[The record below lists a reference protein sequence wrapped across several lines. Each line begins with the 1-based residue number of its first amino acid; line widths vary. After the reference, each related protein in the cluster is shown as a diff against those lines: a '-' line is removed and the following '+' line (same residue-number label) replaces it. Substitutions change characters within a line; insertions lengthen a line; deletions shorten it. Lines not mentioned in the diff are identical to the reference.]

1 MSGGPLR
8 LAESSEWVGYWW
20 LPEEPEE
27 RVPGTL
33 RYDGDGNLA
42 LSLIGTFEDR
52 VMSHPA
58 PGRTVVHHGV
68 RDSWDVV
75 HGAAGNREITL
86 LGCSP
91 LRSRRTFLA
100 RVDSPD
106 TQAIVVDAA
115 LVGVHAS
122 DWDDAAFS
130 AAEMSVEDMVSWAGT
145 SALEWGLGCDG
156 DRLDGTGSI
165 SVSPVEEKSV
175 VVDDGTTFCLSHR
188 YTAPFMDWRK
198 GEAIGRIRDSV
209 SMRVVPESPFSLKS
223 VLEKVSLVQYL
234 VALATHQAAGVL
246 WVRLEPADGEIG
258 SLSGRSR
265 SRCGVDLLY
274 APFAV
279 GAHDSKAV
287 DARRILFSC
296 DSLPFEEILPRWCEV
311 RERLLPAINMIMGMR
326 YGSTSFVENRL
337 LAAVGA
343 AEVLHRRLGV
353 GERPFPDKEFKE
365 VRKALLEQAPEEY
378 RERFKSAFR
387 NDLTLRDRLQQLA
400 GRLDHGV
407 VGLLVP
413 DAGHW
418 AGRAVKARND
428 LAHEGST
435 PKHSLEELVVVVD
448 VTTVIVLLNVLNEL
462 GLPVERQREIVQYH
476 PDLRGAAERA
486 RRCLAPS

>member
-1 MSGGPLR
+1 M
-8 LAESSEWVGYWW
+8 
-20 LPEEPEE
+20 
-27 RVPGTL
+27 
-33 RYDGDGNLA
+33 
-42 LSLIGTFEDR
+42 
-52 VMSHPA
+52 
-58 PGRTVVHHGV
+58 
-68 RDSWDVV
+68 

-91 LRSRRTFLA
+91 LRSKRTFLA

-115 LVGVHAS
+115 LVGTHVS
-122 DWDDAAFS
+122 SWDDAVFS

-145 SALEWGLGCDG
+145 SALKCTLGCDG
-156 DRLDGTGSI
+156 GKLDGTGSI

-175 VVDDGTTFCLSHR
+175 ACDGTTFCLLR
-188 YTAPFMDWRK
+188 QYTAPFMDWRK
-198 GEAIGRIRDSV
+198 GEAIGRIRNLV

-246 WVRLEPADGEIG
+246 WVRLEPTDSEIG

-265 SRCGVDLLY
+265 SRRGVDLLY

-287 DARRILFSC
+287 DAWRILFSC

-311 RERLLPAINMIMGMR
+311 RERLLPAINMIMGLR

-337 LAAVGA
+337 LTAVGA
-343 AEVLHRRLGV
+343 AEALHRRLGI
-353 GERPFPDKEFKE
+353 EEKPFPDDEFKK
-365 VRKALLEQAPEEY
+365 VRSALLKQMPEEY
-378 RERFKSAFR
+378 RRIFKSEIR

-400 GRLDHGV
+400 GRLDPGV
-407 VGLLVP
+407 VDLLVP
-413 DAGHW
+413 DVGHW
-418 AGRAVKARND
+418 AGRAVRARND

-435 PKHSLEELVVVVD
+435 PKHSLEELAAVVD
-448 VTTVIVLLNVLNEL
+448 VTTVVVLLNVLHEL
-462 GLPVERQREIVQYH
+462 GLPAERQREIVRYH
-476 PDLRGAAERA
+476 PAISAAAERA
-486 RRCLAPS
+486 RRCLVPPEGQTWA